1 MPAMELREVIE
12 GMERAVEA
20 GTARAVVR
28 LRTEAE
34 LVGVAEVD
42 VRVGAHQVT
51 VDEPPSYGGGGAGPN
66 PVQLALASL
75 ASCQAITYRFWAAR
89 LGIAVDEVRVRVEG
103 DLDVRAFLGFP
114 GAGRS
119 APTDVHCLVTVTGP
133 EDPARYRQLADAVDE
148 HCPVLNLFASP
159 VNVHRELHGL

>member
-1 MPAMELREVIE
+1 MALREVIE
-12 GMERAVEA
+12 GIGKSLEA
-20 GTARAVVR
+20 DPARAVVR

-34 LVGVAEVD
+34 LVGVAEVA
-42 VRVGAHQVT
+42 VRAGAHHLT
-51 VDEPPSYGGGGAGPN
+51 VDEPPSHGGGGAGPN

-114 GAGRS
+114 GAGRA
-119 APTDVHCLVTVTGP
+119 APAEVRCLVTVTGP
-133 EDPARYRQLADAVDE
+133 ETPARYQELARAVDE
-148 HCPVLNLFASP
+148 HCPVLDLFTSP
-159 VNVHRELHGL
+159 VTVHRELVP